1 MKNRFKLRAKVLAE
15 VLAVWTA
22 VLLLAGTLAVSVSAA
37 YVEATKCLVIVS
49 QHVTGEVATDTY
61 QYLLV
66 PDDTDVPMPD
76 GAGTD
81 GYVFSLKGN
90 DKVSIS
96 ITYAKPGIY
105 DYKLYQLKADG
116 QPNPEAEVYDFGMIV
131 KNGTGD
137 TLDLTPY
144 TCENDNLILHENG
157 VECNYTI
164 QGTVT
169 PETTT
174 QKQTSVTQTRTNV
187 NTNDDSNIGL
197 WFSLLAV
204 GFIGFF
210 AVLFVLLGRKKQT
223 GGRNE

>member
-1 MKNRFKLRAKVLAE
+1 MKNRSKLLSILV
-15 VLAVWTA
+15 AVA
-22 VLLLAGTLAVSVSAA
+22 LLMGTLAVSVSAA

-49 QHVTGEVATDTY
+49 QHVTGDVATDTY

-66 PDDTDVPMPD
+66 PDDADVPMPD

-96 ITYAKPGIY
+96 ITYAKPGVY

-157 VECNYTI
+157 VECNYAI

-174 QKQTSVTQTRTNV
+174 QKQTSVTQKQTRTNV

-197 WFSLLAV
+197 WLSLLAV

>member
-1 MKNRFKLRAKVLAE
+1 MENRSKLLSILV
-15 VLAVWTA
+15 AVA
-22 VLLLAGTLAVSVSAA
+22 LLLGTLAVSASAA

-49 QHVTGEVATDTY
+49 QHITGQVDTDTY

-90 DKVSIS
+90 DKVSVS
-96 ITYAKPGIY
+96 ITYARPGVY
-105 DYKLYQLKADG
+105 DYKLYQLNADG
-116 QPNPEAEVYDFGMIV
+116 QPNPDAKVYDFGMIV
-131 KNGTGD
+131 KNGEGN

-144 TCENDNLILHENG
+144 TCEDDTLILHENG

-164 QGTVT
+164 QGTIT

-197 WFSLLAV
+197 WLSLLAV

-210 AVLFVLLGRKKQT
+210 AVLFLLLGRKKQT